1 MTNIISDV
9 KDYIDN
15 NITVYS
21 NLLIDYLQASN
32 NELMIR
38 HEPSNVKETRYM
50 DGSRIGM
57 FNFSVTAKN
66 LDSNVAI
73 DQLNLITDE
82 LDLVNDLELDATL
95 TFIKIEPNTS
105 VRLISKTDKQ
115 EFIYSITFTL
125 EYKTRRK

>member
-1 MTNIISDV
+1 MANIISSV
-9 KDYIDN
+9 KDYIDA

-21 NLLIDYLQASN
+21 SLLIDYFQADN

-38 HEPSNVKETRYM
+38 HEPSNVKEIRYM

-66 LDSNVAI
+66 LDSQVAI
-73 DQLNLITDE
+73 DQLNLITSE
-82 LDLVNDLELDATL
+82 LDLVDNLELDSTL
-95 TFIKIEPNTS
+95 IFIVVEASTG

-115 EFIYSITFTL
+115 EYIYSITFEL

>member
-21 NLLIDYLQASN
+21 NLLIDYLQANN

-66 LDSNVAI
+66 LDSKVAI
-73 DQLNLITDE
+73 DQLNLITNE

>member
-15 NITVYS
+15 NIVVYS
-21 NLLIDYLQASN
+21 SLLIDYLQASN

-57 FNFSVTAKN
+57 FNFSITAKN
-66 LDSNVAI
+66 LDSKVAI

-82 LDLVNDLELDATL
+82 LDLVDNLELDPTL
-95 TFIKIEPNTS
+95 TFVSVEASTG

>member
-9 KDYIDN
+9 KNYIDN

-21 NLLIDYLQASN
+21 SLLIDYLQANN

-38 HEPSNVKETRYM
+38 HEPSNVVETRYM

-57 FNFSVTAKN
+57 FNFSITAKN
-66 LDSNVAI
+66 LDSKVAI
-73 DQLNLITDE
+73 DQLNLITNE
-82 LDLVNDLELDATL
+82 LDLVDNLVLDESL
-95 TFIKIEPNTS
+95 TFVNVEASTGT
-105 VRLISKTDKQ
+105 RLISKTDKQ
-115 EFIYSITFTL
+115 EFIYSITFIL

>member
-1 MTNIISDV
+1 MANIISDV

-15 NITVYS
+15 NIAVYS
-21 NLLIDYLQASN
+21 SLLIDYLQANN

-38 HEPSNVKETRYM
+38 HEPSNVQETRYM

-57 FNFSVTAKN
+57 FNFSITAKN
-66 LDSNVAI
+66 LDSKVAI

-82 LDLVNDLELDATL
+82 LDLVDNLELDPTL
-95 TFIKIEPNTS
+95 TFIVVKASTG
-105 VRLISKTDKQ
+105 VRLISKKDKQ
-115 EFIYSITFTL
+115 EFIYSITFGL

>member
-15 NITVYS
+15 NIVVYS
-21 NLLIDYLQASN
+21 PLLIDYLQASN

-57 FNFSVTAKN
+57 FNFSITAKN
-66 LDSNVAI
+66 LDSKVAI

-82 LDLVNDLELDATL
+82 LDLVDNLELDPTL
-95 TFIKIEPNTS
+95 TFVSVEASTG

-115 EFIYSITFTL
+115 EFIYSITFIL

>member
-15 NITVYS
+15 NIVVYS
-21 NLLIDYLQASN
+21 SLLIDYLQANN

-57 FNFSVTAKN
+57 FNFSITAKN
-66 LDSNVAI
+66 LDSKVAI
-73 DQLNLITDE
+73 DQLNLITNE
-82 LDLVNDLELDATL
+82 LDLVDNLVLDESL
-95 TFIKIEPNTS
+95 TFVSVEASTG

-115 EFIYSITFTL
+115 EFIYSITFEL

>member
-66 LDSNVAI
+66 LDSKVAI